1 MAGGGDT
8 TVKVDTPHALNQ
20 GVGYGIVIGLGA
32 LFALGMILVTFI
44 LKRYNRELQTSE
56 MFNTAGRTVKSGL
69 VGSAVVSS
77 WTWAATLLQSSGV
90 CYRYGVSGPLW
101 YASGATVQILLFA
114 TLAIELK
121 RRAPNAHTFLEA
133 IRARFGTMPHIVF
146 MVFGLVT
153 NILVSLMLIVGGS
166 ATINALT
173 GMHTIAA
180 IYLLPVGVVA
190 YTVVGGLKATILTDW
205 VHTFILLIIIIV
217 FALTAYAS
225 GEALGSPSEVYDL
238 LVKAAQAHPVE
249 GNHEGSYL
257 TMRSREGAIF
267 FVINIVG
274 NFGTVFLDNG
284 YYNKAI
290 AASPVHALPG
300 YILGGLCWFAIPW
313 LTATTM
319 GLSGLALENN
329 PRFPTYPNRM
339 PEADVSAG
347 LVLPY
352 AAVALLGKGGA
363 AATLLI
369 VFMAVTSATS
379 SQLIAVS
386 SIVVYDLY
394 RTYIKPEASGKRLIY
409 MSHVV
414 VAAYALFIATFSVGL
429 WYAGISMG
437 YLYVMMG
444 VIISSAVLPA
454 ALVLTW
460 SGLNKWAAALSP
472 VLGLCVAL
480 VAWLITAKK
489 ECGEMSVACTGSN
502 MPMLAGNVAALLSPV
517 VFIPVLTLIFGKAN
531 YDWKSMMEIKRGDD
545 TDVVAG
551 EAGVDLDLEET
562 MGGREETEREREMME
577 EEQGKLSRASK
588 ISKTMTAVLTL
599 ALLILWP
606 MPLYG
611 TGYIF
616 SKPFFTGWVVVGI
629 IWIFCSFIGVG
640 LFPIYE
646 GRDTLIRTCKYIYWD
661 VTGKKNVRA
670 IHAEQAMAA
679 HTAGGVLDG
688 EVVVTEGVTEGV
700 MMTPGDQTPEEKS
713 VKGLGEKGEKV
724 GMGMGVTSL

>member
-1 MAGGGDT
+1 MAGGADT
-8 TVKVDTPHALNQ
+8 TVKIETATALNQ

-32 LFALGMILVTFI
+32 LFALGMIFVTFI

-121 RRAPNAHTFLEA
+121 RRAPNAHTYLEV
-133 IRARFGTMPHIVF
+133 IRARFGTLPHIVF
-146 MVFGLVT
+146 MIFGLMT

-190 YTVVGGLKATILTDW
+190 YTLVGGLKATILTDW
-205 VHTFILLIIIIV
+205 IHTFILLIIIIV
-217 FALTAYAS
+217 FALSAYAS
-225 GEALGSPSEVYDL
+225 SEVLGSPSAVYDL
-238 LVKAAQAHPVE
+238 LVKAAAAHPVD

-319 GLSGLALENN
+319 GLSGLALESS

-386 SIVVYDLY
+386 SIIVYDLY

-409 MSHVV
+409 MSHVIV
-414 VAAYALFIATFSVGL
+414 CAYALFIASFSVGL

-480 VAWLITAKK
+480 VAWLVTAKK

-517 VFIPVLTLIFGKAN
+517 VFVPVLTLVFGKAK
-531 YDWKSMMEIKRGDD
+531 YDWKSMMAISRGDD
-545 TDVVAG
+545 HDVAG
-551 EAGVDLDLEET
+551 EAGVDLEEVP
-562 MGGREETEREREMME
+562 GGREESEREME
-577 EEQGKLSRASK
+577 EEQKKLRRASK

-629 IWIFCSFIGVG
+629 IWIFLSFIGVG

-646 GRDTLIRTCKYIYWD
+646 GRETLIRTCKYIWWD
-661 VTGKKNVRA
+661 ITGKGVKA
-670 IHAEQAMAA
+670 IHADQAKHA
-679 HTAGGVLDG
+679 G
-688 EVVVTEGVTEGV
+688 EVVVTEGK
-700 MMTPGDQTPEEKS
+700 TPGDQTPEEKS
-713 VKGLGEKGEKV
+713 VKGEKV
-724 GMGMGVTSL
+724 REGIDSS